1 MKIITSPDNA
11 LVKKALKYKDPRN
24 REEHTRCLVEGS
36 RAVET
41 FLTSPYKLNRIYITQ
56 KNLAWAQAHC
66 PEESIVMVSDQI
78 MQKISSTTSPSGI
91 VGAFD
96 IPEER
101 PLTEL
106 RAGIVLANVQDP
118 GNVGTLIR
126 TATALGQS
134 VVLIEGVNPYNQ
146 KVIQATAGTL
156 AQAHLFRTTWH
167 ELVKHK
173 GSLSL
178 SGLVVEGATP
188 IQNIKDAQKP
198 RLVVVGNEAHGI
210 PAEWQKEC
218 DELITLPMPGKTE
231 SLNAAIAGS
240 IALYMLY
247 IKGI

>member
-11 LVKKALKYKDPRN
+11 LVKKALKFKNPRN
-24 REEHTRCLVEGS
+24 REEHARCLVEGS

-41 FLTSPYKLNRIYITQ
+41 FLKSPYKLNRIYITQ
-56 KNLAWAQAHC
+56 KNLEWAQTHC
-66 PEESIVMVSDQI
+66 PEESIVLISDQI

-101 PLTEL
+101 PLSEL
-106 RAGIVLANVQDP
+106 RPGIVLANLQDP

-126 TATALGQS
+126 TATALNQS
-134 VVLIEGVNPYNQ
+134 VVLIDGVNPYNQ

-156 AQAHLFRTTWH
+156 AQAHLFRTSWQ
-167 ELVKHK
+167 ELVQHK
-173 GSLSL
+173 GSLSIA
-178 SGLVVEGATP
+178 GLVVEGATP
-188 IQNIKDAQKP
+188 IQKILDASKP
-198 RLVVVGNEAHGI
+198 RLIVVGNEAHGI
-210 PAEWQKEC
+210 LPEWQKDC
-218 DELITLPMPGKTE
+218 DELITLPMPGNTE

-247 IKGI
+247 IKGN

>member
-1 MKIITSPDNA
+1 MKIITSPDNT
-11 LVKKALKYKDPRN
+11 LVKKALKFKNPRN
-24 REEHTRCLVEGS
+24 REDHTRCLVEGS

-41 FLTSPYKLNRIYITQ
+41 FLKSPYKLNRLYITQ
-56 KNLAWAQAHC
+56 KNLAWAKEQC

-78 MQKISSTTSPSGI
+78 MQKICSTTSPSGI
-91 VGAFD
+91 IASFD
-96 IPEER
+96 IPEEK
-101 PLTEL
+101 PLSEL
-106 RAGIVLANVQDP
+106 RPGIVLANLQDP

-134 VVLIEGVNPYNQ
+134 VVLIDGVNPYNP

-156 AQAHLFRTTWH
+156 AQAHLFRTTWD

-178 SGLVVEGATP
+178 AGLVVEGATP
-188 IQNIKDAQKP
+188 IQNISDSQKP
-198 RLVVVGNEAHGI
+198 RLIIVGNEAHGI
-210 PAEWQKEC
+210 PPEWQTDC
-218 DELITLPMPGKTE
+218 DELITLPMPGNTE

-247 IKGI
+247 IKG